1 MVIRP
6 VPSEAHGE
14 IDCIA
19 LKYRKIAIVAKD
31 ELLLQ
36 FQTGNRISDP
46 MSGKL
51 DFSQKSIGIDT
62 LRSQH
67 FL

>member
-36 FQTGNRISDP
+36 IQTGNRISDP

-51 DFSQKSIGIDT
+51 DFSQ
-62 LRSQH
+62 
-67 FL
+67 

>member
-19 LKYRKIAIVAKD
+19 LKYRKIAIAKD

-51 DFSQKSIGIDT
+51 DFLQ
-62 LRSQH
+62 
-67 FL
+67 

>member
-6 VPSEAHGE
+6 VPPEAHGE

-19 LKYRKIAIVAKD
+19 LKYRKIAIAKD

>member
-6 VPSEAHGE
+6 VPAEAHGE

-51 DFSQKSIGIDT
+51 DFSQ
-62 LRSQH
+62 
-67 FL
+67 